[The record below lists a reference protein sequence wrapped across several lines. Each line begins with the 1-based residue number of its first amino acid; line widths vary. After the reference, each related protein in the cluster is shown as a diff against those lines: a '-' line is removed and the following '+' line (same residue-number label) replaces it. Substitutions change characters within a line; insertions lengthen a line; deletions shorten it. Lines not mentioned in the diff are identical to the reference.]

1 MKRIK
6 FQTLAKLGTCMLLI
20 LLLVKVFIGE
30 WVYIPSDSMFP
41 TISARSLVWNSKIT
55 YGALMPQRIVETP
68 VLNLLCLIPAVA
80 KADKK
85 TNWGYHRVW
94 GYSSPQRMDVV
105 IFKWDENETQLYVK
119 RIIGMPKDTI
129 QLKDGIVYINNKAIE
144 EKGKRIAS
152 HDNFGPIVIKED
164 CYFVM
169 GDFRYNSL
177 DSRQRGLVPLHC
189 ISGKAIHKLWNRN
202 SDLSLFE
209 AIEKCNQ
216 TSAHVFRSEVQ
227 HLVGIFRCC

>member
-55 YGALMPQRIVETP
+55 Y
-68 VLNLLCLIPAVA
+68 
-80 KADKK
+80 
-85 TNWGYHRVW
+85 RVW

-209 AIEKCNQ
+209 AIE
-216 TSAHVFRSEVQ
+216 
-227 HLVGIFRCC
+227 

>member
-209 AIEKCNQ
+209 AIEECNQ

>member
-129 QLKDGIVYINNKAIE
+129 QLKDGIVYINNKAI
-144 EKGKRIAS
+144 
-152 HDNFGPIVIKED
+152 GPIVIKED

-209 AIEKCNQ
+209 AIE
-216 TSAHVFRSEVQ
+216 
-227 HLVGIFRCC
+227 

>member
-1 MKRIK
+1 MNRIK

-209 AIEKCNQ
+209 AIE
-216 TSAHVFRSEVQ
+216 
-227 HLVGIFRCC
+227 

>member
-41 TISARSLVWNSKIT
+41 TISAKSLVWNSKIT

-68 VLNLLCLIPAVA
+68 VLN
-80 KADKK
+80 
-85 TNWGYHRVW
+85 WGYHRVW
-94 GYSSPQRMDVV
+94 GYSSPKRMDVV

-209 AIEKCNQ
+209 AIE
-216 TSAHVFRSEVQ
+216 
-227 HLVGIFRCC
+227 

>member
-41 TISARSLVWNSKIT
+41 TISAKSLVWNSK
-55 YGALMPQRIVETP
+55 
-68 VLNLLCLIPAVA
+68 
-80 KADKK
+80 
-85 TNWGYHRVW
+85 
-94 GYSSPQRMDVV
+94 
-105 IFKWDENETQLYVK
+105 FKWDENETQLYVK

-152 HDNFGPIVIKED
+152 HDNFGPIIIKED

-209 AIEKCNQ
+209 AIE
-216 TSAHVFRSEVQ
+216 
-227 HLVGIFRCC
+227 

>member
-189 ISGKAIHKLWNRN
+189 ISFISYGIEIVTYLYLKRLNSVIKLQLMFFDQKFN
-202 SDLSLFE
+202 
-209 AIEKCNQ
+209 I
-216 TSAHVFRSEVQ
+216 
-227 HLVGIFRCC
+227 

>member
-85 TNWGYHRVW
+85 QIGV
-94 GYSSPQRMDVV
+94 SS
-105 IFKWDENETQLYVK
+105 
-119 RIIGMPKDTI
+119 
-129 QLKDGIVYINNKAIE
+129 
-144 EKGKRIAS
+144 
-152 HDNFGPIVIKED
+152 
-164 CYFVM
+164 C
-169 GDFRYNSL
+169 
-177 DSRQRGLVPLHC
+177 
-189 ISGKAIHKLWNRN
+189 
-202 SDLSLFE
+202 
-209 AIEKCNQ
+209 
-216 TSAHVFRSEVQ
+216 
-227 HLVGIFRCC
+227 VGILFSAAYGRCYIQVG

>member
-129 QLKDGIVYINNKAIE
+129 QLKDGIVLQSPNQKIPDRKTKCVIE
-144 EKGKRIAS
+144 THLNIKQNVI
-152 HDNFGPIVIKED
+152 FGANLKPV
-164 CYFVM
+164 
-169 GDFRYNSL
+169 
-177 DSRQRGLVPLHC
+177 
-189 ISGKAIHKLWNRN
+189 
-202 SDLSLFE
+202 
-209 AIEKCNQ
+209 
-216 TSAHVFRSEVQ
+216 
-227 HLVGIFRCC
+227 

>member
-1 MKRIK
+1 MYKR
-6 FQTLAKLGTCMLLI
+6 Q
-20 LLLVKVFIGE
+20 
-30 WVYIPSDSMFP
+30 
-41 TISARSLVWNSKIT
+41 
-55 YGALMPQRIVETP
+55 
-68 VLNLLCLIPAVA
+68 
-80 KADKK
+80 
-85 TNWGYHRVW
+85 
-94 GYSSPQRMDVV
+94 
-105 IFKWDENETQLYVK
+105 
-119 RIIGMPKDTI
+119 
-129 QLKDGIVYINNKAIE
+129 INNKAIE

-209 AIEKCNQ
+209 AIE
-216 TSAHVFRSEVQ
+216 
-227 HLVGIFRCC
+227 

>member
-189 ISGKAIHKLWNRN
+189 ISGKAIHKLWNRIVTYLYLKRLN
-202 SDLSLFE
+202 SVIKLQLMFFDQKFN
-209 AIEKCNQ
+209 I
-216 TSAHVFRSEVQ
+216 
-227 HLVGIFRCC
+227 

>member
-41 TISARSLVWNSKIT
+41 TISAKSLVWNSKIT

-119 RIIGMPKDTI
+119 RIIGT
-129 QLKDGIVYINNKAIE
+129 QYSLKMGSYILIIRLLRKKVNELLLMI
-144 EKGKRIAS
+144 I
-152 HDNFGPIVIKED
+152 
-164 CYFVM
+164 
-169 GDFRYNSL
+169 
-177 DSRQRGLVPLHC
+177 LV
-189 ISGKAIHKLWNRN
+189 
-202 SDLSLFE
+202 LSL
-209 AIEKCNQ
+209 
-216 TSAHVFRSEVQ
+216 
-227 HLVGIFRCC
+227 

>member
-41 TISARSLVWNSKIT
+41 TISAKSLVWNSKIT

-152 HDNFGPIVIKED
+152 HDNFGPIIIKED

-189 ISGKAIHKLWNRN
+189 ISGKAIHNGIEIVTYLYLKRLNSVIKLQLMFFDQKFN
-202 SDLSLFE
+202 
-209 AIEKCNQ
+209 I
-216 TSAHVFRSEVQ
+216 
-227 HLVGIFRCC
+227 

>member
-41 TISARSLVWNSKIT
+41 TISAKSLVWNSKIT
-55 YGALMPQRIVETP
+55 YGALMPQRI
-68 VLNLLCLIPAVA
+68 VA

-152 HDNFGPIVIKED
+152 HDNFGPIIIKED

-209 AIEKCNQ
+209 AIE
-216 TSAHVFRSEVQ
+216 
-227 HLVGIFRCC
+227 

>member
-41 TISARSLVWNSKIT
+41 TISAKSLVWNSKIT

-152 HDNFGPIVIKED
+152 HDNFGPIIIKED

-169 GDFRYNSL
+169 GAFRYNSL

-209 AIEKCNQ
+209 AIE
-216 TSAHVFRSEVQ
+216 
-227 HLVGIFRCC
+227 

>member
-68 VLNLLCLIPAVA
+68 VLKLLCLIPAVA

-85 TNWGYHRVW
+85 TNCTIQENPQDSSVW
-94 GYSSPQRMDVV
+94 G
-105 IFKWDENETQLYVK
+105 L
-119 RIIGMPKDTI
+119 
-129 QLKDGIVYINNKAIE
+129 L
-144 EKGKRIAS
+144 
-152 HDNFGPIVIKED
+152 
-164 CYFVM
+164 
-169 GDFRYNSL
+169 
-177 DSRQRGLVPLHC
+177 
-189 ISGKAIHKLWNRN
+189 
-202 SDLSLFE
+202 
-209 AIEKCNQ
+209 Q
-216 TSAHVFRSEVQ
+216 TGRSVF
-227 HLVGIFRCC
+227 

>member
-85 TNWGYHRVW
+85 TNWGIIVW
-94 GYSSPQRMDVV
+94 GDTLLRSVWTLLYSSGMKMKRSYTL
-105 IFKWDENETQLYVK
+105 NEL
-119 RIIGMPKDTI
+119 
-129 QLKDGIVYINNKAIE
+129 
-144 EKGKRIAS
+144 
-152 HDNFGPIVIKED
+152 
-164 CYFVM
+164 
-169 GDFRYNSL
+169 
-177 DSRQRGLVPLHC
+177 
-189 ISGKAIHKLWNRN
+189 
-202 SDLSLFE
+202 
-209 AIEKCNQ
+209 
-216 TSAHVFRSEVQ
+216 
-227 HLVGIFRCC
+227 

>member
-94 GYSSPQRMDVV
+94 DTLLRSVWTLLYSSGMKMKRSYTL
-105 IFKWDENETQLYVK
+105 NEL
-119 RIIGMPKDTI
+119 
-129 QLKDGIVYINNKAIE
+129 
-144 EKGKRIAS
+144 
-152 HDNFGPIVIKED
+152 
-164 CYFVM
+164 
-169 GDFRYNSL
+169 
-177 DSRQRGLVPLHC
+177 
-189 ISGKAIHKLWNRN
+189 
-202 SDLSLFE
+202 
-209 AIEKCNQ
+209 
-216 TSAHVFRSEVQ
+216 
-227 HLVGIFRCC
+227 

>member
-80 KADKK
+80 KAEKK
-85 TNWGYHRVW
+85 QIGGIIVCGDTLLRSVW
-94 GYSSPQRMDVV
+94 TLLYSSGMKMKRSYTL
-105 IFKWDENETQLYVK
+105 NEL
-119 RIIGMPKDTI
+119 
-129 QLKDGIVYINNKAIE
+129 
-144 EKGKRIAS
+144 
-152 HDNFGPIVIKED
+152 
-164 CYFVM
+164 
-169 GDFRYNSL
+169 
-177 DSRQRGLVPLHC
+177 
-189 ISGKAIHKLWNRN
+189 
-202 SDLSLFE
+202 
-209 AIEKCNQ
+209 
-216 TSAHVFRSEVQ
+216 
-227 HLVGIFRCC
+227 

>member
-55 YGALMPQRIVETP
+55 YGALMPQRIVERP

-94 GYSSPQRMDVV
+94 GYSSPKRMDVV

-209 AIEKCNQ
+209 AIE
-216 TSAHVFRSEVQ
+216 
-227 HLVGIFRCC
+227 

>member
-41 TISARSLVWNSKIT
+41 TISAKSLVWNSKIT

-68 VLNLLCLIPAVA
+68 VLNLLCLIPAIA

-152 HDNFGPIVIKED
+152 HDNFGPIIIKED

-189 ISGKAIHKLWNRN
+189 ISGKQFISYGIEIVTYLYLKRLNSVIKLQLMFFDQKFN
-202 SDLSLFE
+202 
-209 AIEKCNQ
+209 I
-216 TSAHVFRSEVQ
+216 
-227 HLVGIFRCC
+227 

>member
-41 TISARSLVWNSKIT
+41 TISAKSLVWNSKIT

-105 IFKWDENETQLYVK
+105 IL
-119 RIIGMPKDTI
+119 
-129 QLKDGIVYINNKAIE
+129 
-144 EKGKRIAS
+144 
-152 HDNFGPIVIKED
+152 
-164 CYFVM
+164 
-169 GDFRYNSL
+169 NSATL
-177 DSRQRGLVPLHC
+177 
-189 ISGKAIHKLWNRN
+189 
-202 SDLSLFE
+202 
-209 AIEKCNQ
+209 
-216 TSAHVFRSEVQ
+216 
-227 HLVGIFRCC
+227 

>member
-1 MKRIK
+1 MARWVQTHGVALQSLSTEEMKRIK

-152 HDNFGPIVIKED
+152 HDNFGPIIIKED

-209 AIEKCNQ
+209 AIE
-216 TSAHVFRSEVQ
+216 
-227 HLVGIFRCC
+227 

>member
-68 VLNLLCLIPAVA
+68 VLNLLCLI
-80 KADKK
+80 
-85 TNWGYHRVW
+85 
-94 GYSSPQRMDVV
+94 PQRMDVV

-209 AIEKCNQ
+209 AIE
-216 TSAHVFRSEVQ
+216 
-227 HLVGIFRCC
+227 